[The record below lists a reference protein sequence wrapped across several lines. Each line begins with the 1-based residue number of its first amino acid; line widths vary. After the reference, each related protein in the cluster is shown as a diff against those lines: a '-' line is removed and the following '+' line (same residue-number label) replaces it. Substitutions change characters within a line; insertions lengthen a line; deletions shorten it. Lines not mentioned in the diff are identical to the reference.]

1 MIKIGD
7 RIDGRY
13 RITSRIATGGM
24 ADVYEAN
31 DLINHR
37 VVSLKIMREDLMGDP
52 KNLERFQNEC
62 AAAASLNNPN
72 IVKVYGRGTV
82 EGRPYMAN
90 EYIKGQTLRDKLNF
104 TLSLSL
110 SDACE
115 VMLQLTSGIDYIH
128 KHGIIHRDIKP
139 DNLFYMSDGTLKI
152 TDFGIATPVG
162 AKTGDDDSIQGTVY
176 YCAPE
181 ILTGVSAGIQSDIY
195 SMGIVFFEIL
205 TGQVPFDGKTPADV
219 ALKQIKKHFPEP
231 SKIVPTIPRSI
242 DRIIIKA
249 CRKSPDER
257 YQSSEEM
264 HDAIASAMNDSENF
278 KEHRTLLSRIFGFK

>member
-7 RIDGRY
+7 HIDGRY

-31 DLINHR
+31 DLIGHR
-37 VVSLKIMREDLMGDP
+37 VVSLKIMREDLLSDP
-52 KNLERFQNEC
+52 KNLERFENEC

-72 IVKVYGRGTV
+72 IVKVYGRGMV

-104 TLSLSL
+104 TLSLSV

-162 AKTGDDDSIQGTVY
+162 APQPDDDSIQGTVY

-181 ILTGVSAGIQSDIY
+181 ILTGAPAGVQSDIY

-205 TGQVPFDGKTPADV
+205 TGQVPFDGQTPAEV

-231 SKIVPTIPRSI
+231 SKIVPSIPHSI
-242 DRIIIKA
+242 DKIIIKA
-249 CRKSPDER
+249 CRKSPEER
-257 YQSSEEM
+257 YQNAMEM
-264 HDAIASAMNDSENF
+264 HEALVQAMGDKENF
-278 KEHRTLLSRIFGFK
+278 KEHKTLLSKIFGFK